1 MTVRSFAM
9 LSLQILCSCAWTCLE
24 NKMTAASILPFSGM
38 SRNIDIARVRL
49 SLCVCVSV
57 FARARVRV
65 PVCVG
70 VLEIE

>member
-9 LSLQILCSCAWTCLE
+9 LSLQFLCSGAWTCLE

-49 SLCVCVSV
+49 SVCVSV

>member
-1 MTVRSFAM
+1 M

-49 SLCVCVSV
+49 SVCVCLCLHVHVCVCLCVSV
-57 FARARVRV
+57 F
-65 PVCVG
+65 
-70 VLEIE
+70 LKLSE